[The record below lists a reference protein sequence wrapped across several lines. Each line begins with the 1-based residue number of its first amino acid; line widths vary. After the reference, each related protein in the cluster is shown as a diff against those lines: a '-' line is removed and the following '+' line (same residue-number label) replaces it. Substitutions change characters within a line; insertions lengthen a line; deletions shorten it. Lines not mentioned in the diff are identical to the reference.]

1 MRMPGFTAQP
11 PNADEIRGRSRCM
24 AISGYSKKPREVISQ
39 LQDRILPARGGGVF
53 GPITDHWNCIQGCG
67 SAYSSCL
74 ERCEGH
80 GSLHCV
86 TCDEEYRACLDEC
99 SRGGVG
105 VGGGGIGI
113 A

>member
-1 MRMPGFTAQP
+1 MVNIPGFTAE
-11 PNADEIRGRSRCM
+11 ASLYHMHRHYHCIARSGFNTERQ
-24 AISGYSKKPREVISQ
+24 EVISQ
-39 LQDRILPARGGGVF
+39 LQDSVLPARGGGVF
-53 GPITDHWNCIQGCG
+53 GPIIDIWNCIQGCE

-74 ERCEGH
+74 ESCEGA

-86 TCDEEYRACLDEC
+86 TCDEDYRACQDGC

-105 VGGGGIGI
+105 GGGISI